1 VIEESVAHA
10 ECCRTQA
17 INTERSDQPGIVSF
31 PISSVPTNIRKP
43 FERGLASM
51 HSFCEKQS
59 KALENEDPE
68 GRPWPTEECGH
79 VTASSAKCRR
89 AYRGAPAL

>member
-10 ECCRTQA
+10 ECCRAEA
-17 INTERSDQPGIVSF
+17 INTERSDQLGIVSF
-31 PISSVPTNIRKP
+31 PISAVPTNIRKS

-59 KALENEDPE
+59 KALENEGP
-68 GRPWPTEECGH
+68 G
-79 VTASSAKCRR
+79 SAL
-89 AYRGAPAL
+89 AY